1 MENKKTAIV
10 TGSSRGIGKAI
21 ALKLATK
28 GYQIVINN
36 FVYEESVEEVIKEV
50 GAAGGTGTF
59 IRADVS
65 KFEEA
70 KALIDQT
77 VEKFGRIDL
86 LVNNAGITRDG
97 LIMRMSEQDF
107 DSVINVNLKGA
118 FNCSRFAAP
127 VMIKQRSG
135 KMVNISSIV
144 GVRGNA
150 GQANYAASKAGII
163 GLTKSLARE
172 LGSRNIT
179 VNAIAPGFIETE
191 MTAALPEKTVAE
203 FLAQIP
209 LKKLGK
215 PEDIANTV
223 AFLASDEADYISGQ
237 VIAIDGALA

>member
-50 GAAGGTGTF
+50 EAAGGTGTF

-191 MTAALPEKTVAE
+191 MTAALPEKVVAE

>member
-50 GAAGGTGTF
+50 EAAGGTGTF

-107 DSVINVNLKGA
+107 DRVINVNLKGA

-191 MTAALPEKTVAE
+191 MTAALPEKVVAE

-237 VIAIDGALA
+237 VISIDGALA

>member
-50 GAAGGTGTF
+50 EAAGGTGTF

-191 MTAALPEKTVAE
+191 MTAALPEKVVAE

-237 VIAIDGALA
+237 VISIDGALA